1 MRVRVRVRVRVR
13 AVKNSGL
20 GPLRLAGA
28 QAQAPQ
34 DPAGGRPKAPLSGP
48 IPRAGPI
55 EPGMRTSG
63 PALFNAMPAGRLLI
77 SRPSGPVLRLV
88 LNHDSD
94 SRCHAGWLFLIR
106 VAISTVILWHS
117 EYAAQP
123 KLARS
128 STLTSDACANS
139 TRQAAAQ
146 RTCTHS
152 A

>member
-1 MRVRVRVRVRVR
+1 MRVRVRVR

-34 DPAGGRPKAPLSGP
+34 DPAGGRPKAPLALSGP

-63 PALFNAMPAGRLLI
+63 PAVFNARPAGRLLI
-77 SRPSGPVLRLV
+77 SRPSGPVLV

-94 SRCHAGWLFLIR
+94 SPHHSRCHGGCF
-106 VAISTVILWHS
+106 
-117 EYAAQP
+117 
-123 KLARS
+123 
-128 STLTSDACANS
+128 
-139 TRQAAAQ
+139 
-146 RTCTHS
+146 
-152 A
+152 

>member
-1 MRVRVRVRVRVR
+1 MRVRVRVR

-34 DPAGGRPKAPLSGP
+34 DPAGGRPKAPLSDP

-63 PALFNAMPAGRLLI
+63 PAFKLFSAMPAGRLLI

-88 LNHDSD
+88 LNRDSD
-94 SRCHAGWLFLIR
+94 SRCHGGCF
-106 VAISTVILWHS
+106 
-117 EYAAQP
+117 
-123 KLARS
+123 
-128 STLTSDACANS
+128 
-139 TRQAAAQ
+139 
-146 RTCTHS
+146 
-152 A
+152 